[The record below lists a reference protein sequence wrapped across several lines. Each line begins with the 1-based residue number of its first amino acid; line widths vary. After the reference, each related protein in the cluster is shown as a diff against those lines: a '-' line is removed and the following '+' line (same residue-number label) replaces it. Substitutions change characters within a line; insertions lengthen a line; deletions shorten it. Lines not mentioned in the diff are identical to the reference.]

1 MPVILEL
8 DPKLRTVKVNQS
20 RVTVPLNAYHG
31 TSYGRIFKYLY
42 RPICSNVSTPP
53 WGYLPEYLQDSIQQS
68 FSLYRS
74 KIYGMR
80 TVRKSREKL
89 SFNS

>member
-42 RPICSNVSTPP
+42 RPICSNVSPP
-53 WGYLPEYLQDSIQQS
+53 PGGICLNISRIQFNKVFPSIAPRFMACALLENPE
-68 FSLYRS
+68 
-74 KIYGMR
+74 K
-80 TVRKSREKL
+80 
-89 SFNS
+89 N